1 MVPGWNVF
9 GDGPLR
15 GIDGSTASMDH
26 LEQTL
31 KTVAERLGDGSW
43 NIEEQVKISLIQPV
57 LRALGWDVEGQKE
70 CKAEYPVGSGK
81 VDYALLDDGK
91 PLVLVEAKRMG
102 GVDTSGEEQLFGY
115 GSNQGIPFLV
125 LTDGNQWDFY
135 LSMEQGRPEERRFWR
150 LFLKQSDKVRDHGKF
165 LGRYFGKDRVL
176 SGEAKSDAEKLHKS
190 NRQREKARDAIPGI
204 FKEILKRPDEMLRDL
219 LVEQV
224 ESKCGT
230 RPETGDVEEYL
241 KGVTVSD
248 TPRTLERRQVH
259 RPKESVAAPVTTRS
273 KIVGFVLDGEEV
285 RTGTSI
291 GALTEILKKFHD
303 TAPGFMER
311 YASQTKTKKRNRVA
325 RNRADL
331 FPGQPHLVEK
341 HSRDLGNGWWLNDD
355 VPRGVT
361 DIKRLIETA
370 CEVAGVR
377 SGARF
382 RLIEE

>member
-1 MVPGWNVF
+1 MVPGWNAF
-9 GDGPLR
+9 GDGPSR
-15 GIDGSTASMDH
+15 GTGGSTASMDH

-31 KTVAERLGDGSW
+31 KTVAARLGDGSW

-150 LFLKQSDKVRDHGKF
+150 LFLKQSDRVRDNGKF

-190 NRQREKARDAIPGI
+190 NRQREKARDAIPGV
-204 FKEILKRPDEMLRDL
+204 FKEILKRPDEILRDL

-224 ESKCGT
+224 ESECGT

-259 RPKESVAAPVTTRS
+259 RPEESVAAPVTTGSRL
-273 KIVGFVLDGEEV
+273 VGFVLDGESV
-285 RTGTSI
+285 QTGSAI
-291 GALTEILKKFHD
+291 GVLAEILKKFHD
-303 TAPGFMER
+303 TIPGFMER
-311 YASQTKTKKRNRVA
+311 YASRTKTKKRNLVA
-325 RNRADL
+325 
-331 FPGQPHLVEK
+331 K
-341 HSRDLGNGWWLNDD
+341 HSAELYLTSPGLEKTASLNMENGWWLGTNMSESTI
-355 VPRGVT
+355 R
-361 DIKRLIETA
+361 KRIETA

-377 SGARF
+377 L